1 MLRRLKAGWDVVWDA
16 AGTGREIFQ
25 HPPREASGIKRNSK
39 EHIFPHSIT
48 KIFILTYN
56 ILFMTRLN
64 PDKSRFNSWFFTVSI
79 LIGVICII
87 QPVLG
92 NEGIVSI
99 SYRGAGGYTLGD
111 VITFDGR
118 NTAGNT
124 TLLKITGPGL
134 PETGVPVDNLD
145 GNPGSGNTIPVN
157 ADGTWKF
164 VWYSANIGGI
174 EKMITARYTIIAA
187 DVINPEKKAATTIL
201 MKKPEFYV
209 NPLSS
214 ANPGDYVELS
224 GSAEQ
229 GVTYVK
235 IDITDS
241 ESRVLH
247 TYISPVSGSGSFD
260 YGFRVDFGPGQYTVT
275 ISNPSLE
282 NTLTRVFTVISPGTP
297 APSLTTT
304 GVTQIPAK
312 TVPAVSVSTAD
323 QTVVPSTSVTPR
335 VPLSVF
341 TPLAGIVISGLIIF
355 RMSTGYRKK

>member
-1 MLRRLKAGWDVVWDA
+1 
-16 AGTGREIFQ
+16 
-25 HPPREASGIKRNSK
+25 
-39 EHIFPHSIT
+39 
-48 KIFILTYN
+48 
-56 ILFMTRLN
+56 MTRLN
-64 PDKSRFNSWFFTVSI
+64 LGKSRLNSLFFPIAI

-92 NEGIVSI
+92 EEGIVSI
-99 SYRGAGGYTLGD
+99 SYRGAGGYTIGD

-134 PETGVPVDNLD
+134 PETGVPVYNLD

-164 VWYSANIGGI
+164 VWYSANIAGI

-187 DVINPEKKAATTIL
+187 DLTNPEKKASTTIL

-224 GSAEQ
+224 GRAEQ

-241 ESRVLH
+241 ERRVLH
-247 TYISPVSGSGSFD
+247 TYISPVSGSGSFN

-275 ISNPSLE
+275 VSNPSLE
-282 NTLTRVFTVISPGTP
+282 NALTRVFTVTSPGTP
-297 APSLTTT
+297 VPSLTTT
-304 GVTQIPAK
+304 VVTRTPSE
-312 TVPAVSVSTAD
+312 TVPALTVSTAD
-323 QTVVPSTSVTPR
+323 QTVVPSTSLTPR

-341 TPLAGIVISGLIIF
+341 TPLAGIVISGLIII
-355 RMSTGYRKK
+355 RMSTVNRKK

>member
-1 MLRRLKAGWDVVWDA
+1 MQYSPKTR
-16 AGTGREIFQ
+16 
-25 HPPREASGIKRNSK
+25 
-39 EHIFPHSIT
+39 IFPHSIT
-48 KIFILTYN
+48 KIFILTHD

-64 PDKSRFNSWFFTVSI
+64 PGKSRLNSLFFPIAI

-92 NEGIVSI
+92 EEGIVSI
-99 SYRGAGGYTLGD
+99 SYRGAGGYTIGD

-134 PETGVPVDNLD
+134 PETGVPVYNLD

-164 VWYSANIGGI
+164 VWYSANIAGI

-187 DVINPEKKAATTIL
+187 DSGNPAKTASTSIL

-209 NPLSS
+209 NPVRE
-214 ANPGDYVELS
+214 ANPGQYVELS
-224 GSAEQ
+224 GRAEQ

-241 ESRVLH
+241 ENRVLH
-247 TYISPVSGSGSFD
+247 TYISPVSGSGSFN

-275 ISNPSLE
+275 VSNPSLE
-282 NTLTRVFTVISPGTP
+282 NALTRVFTVTSPGTP
-297 APSLTTT
+297 VPSLTTT
-304 GVTQIPAK
+304 GVTQTPAE
-312 TVPAVSVSTAD
+312 TVPVLTVSTAD
-323 QTVVPSTSVTPR
+323 QTVVPGTSLTPR

-341 TPLAGIVISGLIIF
+341 TPFAGIVICGLIII
-355 RMSTGYRKK
+355 RMSTVNRKK